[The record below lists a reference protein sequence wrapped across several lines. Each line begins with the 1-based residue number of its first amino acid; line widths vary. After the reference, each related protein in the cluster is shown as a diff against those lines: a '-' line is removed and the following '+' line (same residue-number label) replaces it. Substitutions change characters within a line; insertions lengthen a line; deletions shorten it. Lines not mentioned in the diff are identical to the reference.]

1 VQKADSGATARN
13 GRLEIAKGIE
23 LLNVR
28 GWPLLCPTTLLALDL
43 TENTARQAE
52 VTARSDAHE
61 TPLLEMPSTSSAQRA
76 DTTIHTPAS
85 RLLSH
90 SYNCHDA

>member
-1 VQKADSGATARN
+1 
-13 GRLEIAKGIE
+13 
-23 LLNVR
+23 
-28 GWPLLCPTTLLALDL
+28 L